1 MLQDMI
7 WIGLAVVVL
16 IAVVVGIARPRSSQQ
31 DLGSVSSTWIAEN
44 RSDSR

>member
-1 MLQDMI
+1 MI
-7 WIGLAVVVL
+7 WIGLAVIFL
-16 IAVVVGIARPRSSQQ
+16 IAAVIAIARPRSSPP

>member
-1 MLQDMI
+1 MI

-16 IAVVVGIARPRSSQQ
+16 IALVVGFAKPRSSQQ

-44 RSDSR
+44 RSESR